1 MQNARAVNTD
11 TAAVTVK
18 PRLEWVECARV
29 LATLSVIMQHS
40 PGGGAPFNQWLIG
53 PSLALFFLLA
63 GYFSATQLFAE
74 GGFQRLGKRLKFLAL
89 PYLFWNFL
97 YWALS
102 GFTWAGMSTLQSV
115 LGAGTCPILT
125 PMWFLRD
132 LMIFTVAA
140 FLLGRC
146 RALLYGVGLFCLF
159 LYRWDDS
166 LAWPAPDA
174 FGYFVLGIL
183 LGSSLPGIL
192 ERYGKMPLMAH
203 AGILLAA
210 ASLVRAHGAETCLKL
225 NGGFGPLVMA
235 GLLSF
240 GIVLKGAAPVMAQRL
255 ARLASGSFFVYCGH
269 IFIVICLLGV
279 EMCFSAPWP
288 RPVWWAMVPVIYLL
302 TWGVYELLKRGA
314 PRFLAIIGGR

>member
-1 MQNARAVNTD
+1 MRLTVNADTRA
-11 TAAVTVK
+11 TATVK

-63 GYFSATQLFAE
+63 GYFSGPRLFGE
-74 GGFQRLGKRLKFLAL
+74 GSLLRLGRRLKFLVL

-97 YWALS
+97 YWVLS
-102 GFTWAGMSTLQSV
+102 GFPWAGWSTAQSV
-115 LGAGTCPILT
+115 LGVGGCPILT

-132 LMIFTVAA
+132 LMLFTVAA

-146 RALLYGVGLFCLF
+146 RVLLYGVGLFCLF

-174 FGYFVLGIL
+174 FGYFVLGVL
-183 LGSSLPGIL
+183 LGCSMPCIL
-192 ERYGKMPLMAH
+192 ERYGKMPLIAH

-210 ASLVRAHGAETCLKL
+210 ATLIWAQGSDTCLKL
-225 NGGFGPLVMA
+225 NGGFGAVVMA

-240 GIVLKGAAPVMAQRL
+240 GIVLRGAYPVMAEKL
-255 ARLASGSFFVYCGH
+255 ACMADAGFFVYCGH
-269 IFIVICLLGV
+269 IFIVICLIGV
-279 EMCFSAPWP
+279 EMCFSTPWP

-302 TWGVYELLKRGA
+302 TMGVYKLVKRFI
-314 PRFLAIIGGR
+314 PRFLAICGGR